1 MRLKIPLIIFI
12 FEFETYLFAA
22 EAGMPQLDS
31 KYWFSQSFWLIL
43 IFLVLYLALAKFFI
57 PKIKDNLDN
66 RENKIKENLDEA
78 KEFSELAE
86 RKNLNYENE
95 LSQAKKEVIKILTDS
110 KKQLDKNISQK
121 RNQFEKELDKEINKA
136 EKEIFD
142 LKKSS
147 SESINI
153 IAEEISA
160 KVIENITGE
169 KLNNS
174 SIKAS
179 VSEIS
184 KNKIGRYL

>member
-1 MRLKIPLIIFI
+1 MRIQISLIIFI
-12 FEFETYLFAA
+12 FGFEKFLFAA
-22 EAGMPQLDS
+22 EVGMPQLDS

-121 RNQFEKELDKEINKA
+121 RNQFEKELDKEINKT

-160 KVIENITGE
+160 KIIENITGE

>member
-110 KKQLDKNISQK
+110 KKQLDKNINQK

-147 SESINI
+147 AESINI

>member
-1 MRLKIPLIIFI
+1 MRIQISLIIFI
-12 FEFETYLFAA
+12 FGFEKFLFAA
-22 EAGMPQLDS
+22 EVGMPQLDS

-86 RKNLNYENE
+86 RKNLDYENE

-121 RNQFEKELDKEINKA
+121 RNQFEKELDKEINKT

-160 KVIENITGE
+160 KIIENITGE

>member
-1 MRLKIPLIIFI
+1 
-12 FEFETYLFAA
+12 
-22 EAGMPQLDS
+22 MPQLDS

-110 KKQLDKNISQK
+110 KKQLDKNI
-121 RNQFEKELDKEINKA
+121 RF
-136 EKEIFD
+136 
-142 LKKSS
+142 
-147 SESINI
+147 
-153 IAEEISA
+153 
-160 KVIENITGE
+160 
-169 KLNNS
+169 
-174 SIKAS
+174 
-179 VSEIS
+179 
-184 KNKIGRYL
+184 

>member
-1 MRLKIPLIIFI
+1 MKLFLFISIVLILSEKNLIS
-12 FEFETYLFAA
+12 A

-160 KVIENITGE
+160 KIIENITGE

-184 KNKIGRYL
+184 KSKIGKYL

>member
-1 MRLKIPLIIFI
+1 MRIQISLIIFI
-12 FEFETYLFAA
+12 FGFEKFLFAA
-22 EAGMPQLDS
+22 EVGMPQLDS

-86 RKNLNYENE
+86 RKNLDYENE

-147 SESINI
+147 AESINI

-160 KVIENITGE
+160 KIIENITGE

>member
-1 MRLKIPLIIFI
+1 MKLKIHLIIFI
-12 FEFETYLFAA
+12 FGFETYLFAA

-121 RNQFEKELDKEINKA
+121 RNQFEKELDKEINKT

-160 KVIENITGE
+160 KIIENITGE

>member
-1 MRLKIPLIIFI
+1 MKLFLFISIVLILSEKNLIS
-12 FEFETYLFAA
+12 A

-160 KVIENITGE
+160 KIIENITGE

>member
-121 RNQFEKELDKEINKA
+121 RNQFEKELDKEINKT

-160 KVIENITGE
+160 KIIENITGE